1 MSVRS
6 SIACSNR
13 SSVTVPASHR
23 RRLIDADEA
32 DHEVCRLVLV
42 GLQLPLL
49 TTWPTFTEAMYLL
62 SRAGGA
68 PGRDAL
74 WKLTLS
80 GRLDLADL
88 SRSALERS
96 SRLIAKYA
104 DLPMDLADATRV
116 ALVEDCRPP
125 RAAKCTLFPCREGA
139 LGASR
144 QRTAL
149 QGSEPPV
156 RALSTW
162 APAEGAHLGAR
173 TFTPRPLSLVMSR
186 GAGAGIFVSGRRGRR
201 RHGG

>member
-1 MSVRS
+1 M
-6 SIACSNR
+6 
-13 SSVTVPASHR
+13 TVPASHR

-49 TTWPTFTEAMYLL
+49 TTWPTFTEAMYLV

-96 SRLIAKYA
+96 SRLMAKYA

-116 ALVEDCRPP
+116 ALAEERGLRQVF
-125 RAAKCTLFPCREGA
+125 TLDSDFQIYRMHG
-139 LGASR
+139 R
-144 QRTAL
+144 QRFEIIP
-149 QGSEPPV
+149 G
-156 RALSTW
+156 
-162 APAEGAHLGAR
+162 
-173 TFTPRPLSLVMSR
+173 
-186 GAGAGIFVSGRRGRR
+186 
-201 RHGG
+201 